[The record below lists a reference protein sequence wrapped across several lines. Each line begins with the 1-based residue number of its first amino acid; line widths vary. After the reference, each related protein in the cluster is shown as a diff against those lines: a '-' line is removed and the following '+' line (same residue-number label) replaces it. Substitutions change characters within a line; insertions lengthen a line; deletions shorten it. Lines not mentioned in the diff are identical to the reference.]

1 MSYHLTC
8 VSCFFE
14 IKNKHGNKFYEWFE
28 NTLKINCPYIIFGN
42 KSSLEKIKKYR
53 DGLPTHY
60 VEIEISDFYTYK
72 YYNTIQTHP
81 THCPSKELNLI
92 WNEKL
97 FFMEKAKNMNIF
109 NSDYFAWID
118 SGICTYRDMKPPT
131 QPFPNINN
139 LSLLS
144 KDKFNFTSS
153 DSPIFKYQEG
163 YYHFISAGIFVLH
176 KDFILNF
183 IKIFKEYCD
192 KYLSLNDWI
201 YTEQVILTKIYK
213 DNKEL
218 FKQICH
224 GYGEI
229 INLLY

>member
-1 MSYHLTC
+1 MSYPLTC

-14 IKNKHGNKFYEWFE
+14 IKNKHGDKFYKWFE

-60 VEIEISDFYTYK
+60 VEIEISDFCTFK
-72 YYNTIQTHP
+72 YYNNIQTHP
-81 THCPSKELNLI
+81 LHCPSKELNLI

-97 FFMEKAKNMNIF
+97 FFIEKAKNLNIY

-118 SGICTYRDMKPPT
+118 SGICTYRNIKPPH
-131 QPFPNINN
+131 QPFPNIDK

-144 KDKFNFTSS
+144 NNRFNFTSS
-153 DSPIFKYQEG
+153 DNPFFKYQKG
-163 YYHFISAGIFVLH
+163 YYHFISGTYVLH
-176 KDFILNF
+176 KDFISEF
-183 IKIFKEYCD
+183 ITVYIKYCD

-201 YTEQVILTKIYK
+201 YTDQVLLTQIYK
-213 DNKEL
+213 DNKDL
-218 FKQICH
+218 FKQIGH
-224 GYGEI
+224 GFGTI
-229 INLLY
+229 MKLLY

>member
-1 MSYHLTC
+1 MPYPLTC

-14 IKNKHGNKFYEWFE
+14 IKNKHGDKFYEWFE

-60 VEIEISDFYTYK
+60 VEIEISDFCTFK
-72 YYNTIQTHP
+72 YYNNIQTHP
-81 THCPSKELNLI
+81 LHCPSKELNLI

-97 FFMEKAKNMNIF
+97 FFIEKAKNLNIY

-118 SGICTYRDMKPPT
+118 SGISTYRNIKPPH
-131 QPFPNINN
+131 QPFPHIDK

-144 KDKFNFTSS
+144 NNRFNFTSS
-153 DSPIFKYQEG
+153 ENPFFKYQEG
-163 YYHFISAGIFVLH
+163 YYHFISGTYILH
-176 KDFILNF
+176 KDFISEF
-183 IKIFKEYCD
+183 ITVYIKYCD

-201 YTEQVILTKIYK
+201 YTDQVLLTQIYK
-213 DNKEL
+213 DNKDL
-218 FKQICH
+218 FKQIGH
-224 GYGEI
+224 GYGAI
-229 INLLY
+229 MKLLY